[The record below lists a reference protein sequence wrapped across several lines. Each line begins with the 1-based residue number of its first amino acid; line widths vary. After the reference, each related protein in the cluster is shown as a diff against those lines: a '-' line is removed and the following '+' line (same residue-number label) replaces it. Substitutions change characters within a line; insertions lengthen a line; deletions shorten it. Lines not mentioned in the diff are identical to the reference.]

1 MLGFHL
7 FNQAISFLSMKA
19 RISANTRDSLT
30 TDLSLQ
36 IPTIR
41 IHRSIDL
48 RTNHGDHERN
58 TFEKVVDRFGS
69 SREAETY
76 ELVLALSAFTDR
88 PRAASIRSP
97 SISIVPWRV
106 QIREALAYL
115 RVHSARYPHWHIP
128 IRR

>member
-1 MLGFHL
+1 MFRFHL
-7 FNQAISFLSMKA
+7 FNQVISFLSMKA
-19 RISANTRDSLT
+19 RISVNRRISVN
-30 TDLSLQ
+30 LSLQ

-48 RTNHGDHERN
+48 RSNHGDHECN
-58 TFEKVVDRFGS
+58 TLEKVVDRFGS

-76 ELVLALSAFTDR
+76 ELVLALSAFTGR

-115 RVHSARYPHWHIP
+115 RVHSARYQHWHIP
-128 IRR
+128 IRC